1 MMSNLLA
8 SHPVRPVQIVPSDS
22 RAATPDVAALLESAT
37 RRRFAARTLIL
48 QEGEPPD
55 RLYFIIQGSVT
66 VAVENDDGE
75 ELILAYLGP
84 GQFFGELGLFDGAA
98 GRSASVYARTD
109 CHVATVTY
117 ERLHTLIGAEP
128 KLLGPLATQ
137 IARRLRAASQKL
149 GSLAFL
155 DVTGRVARAL
165 LELARDS
172 QATAH
177 PKGALVRI
185 TREELGRLVNCSRK
199 MAGRVLADLQARGLI
214 DLHGKSIVVYDEK
227 LFPKF

>member
-1 MMSNLLA
+1 MMSSLLA

-22 RAATPDVAALLESAT
+22 RATAADVAALLESAT

-48 QEGEPPD
+48 HEGEPPD
-55 RLYFIIQGSVT
+55 RLYFIIEGSVT
-66 VAVENDDGE
+66 VTVENADGE

-84 GQFFGELGLFDGAA
+84 GQFFGELGLFDRAA
-98 GRSASVYARTD
+98 GRSASVYARTS
-109 CHVATVTY
+109 CQVATVTY
-117 ERLHTLIGAEP
+117 ERLNALIGAEP
-128 KLLGPLATQ
+128 KLLGPLVTQ

-155 DVTGRVARAL
+155 DVTGRIARAL
-165 LELARDS
+165 LELAGDS
-172 QATAH
+172 QAIAH
-177 PKGALVRI
+177 PEGALVRI

-214 DLHGKSIVVYDEK
+214 DVHGKSIVVHDGK